1 MGMRLFFPL
10 SDGIG
15 MSLTQGEE
23 VEERMGQY
31 KGASTAFNMIASI
44 AVLFGFKTGV
54 FSLTSPVKVTFV
66 IAAAAS
72 LVNRMVAKRTVIKKE
87 TGLAVW
93 KVKPDLHKQ
102 A

>member
-1 MGMRLFFPL
+1 MFFTL

-15 MSLTQGEE
+15 MSLIQGEE

-31 KGASTAFNMIASI
+31 KGVRTAFNMIASI
-44 AVLFGFKTGV
+44 AVFFGFKTGV

-66 IAAAAS
+66 IAAAS

-87 TGLAVW
+87 TGSAVW